1 MLKVFKNLVL
11 IGVCTLP
18 IAAGTINEKK
28 AEGQDQ
34 SALLARPQLACGL
47 GDSHPGLHLHLK
59 ITNNGSSDLAP
70 GTKIHYSY
78 QLSSGALVGQHTL
91 QLSKPLLAGKSFE
104 LAVDEAKRKTFQSCT
119 ASVASPVIKL
129 PVLLERKR

>member
-1 MLKVFKNLVL
+1 MLKAFKNLVL

-18 IAAGTINEKK
+18 IAAGTINEKR

-47 GDSHPGLHLHLK
+47 GDSHPGLHLK

-78 QLSSGALVGQHTL
+78 QLSSGAIVGQHTL

-104 LAVDEAKRKTFQSCT
+104 LAVNEAKRKTFQSCT

-129 PVLLERKR
+129 PVLLAPKR